1 MALLISGFEGLGDA
15 DFDVYRQACWSSN
28 VHNLDRMRTKARVV
42 ALAERMRAAVADV
55 GLVAGASSEIPSVW
69 NGRTVKDQWAYL
81 LRPEAARKQLQP
93 VMARST
99 DLAAKVKDPA
109 EHHQH
114 LVLALRLD
122 HEGLE
127 VGLRLHAHA
136 TVDLANLEGHAQV
149 DPAGLEAALAD
160 IGALVLSDG
169 RPVSAAGLLASVRS
183 VREASGTAEGP
194 WVVVARRVPRAEVVA
209 AGVGLAD
216 QVVATALS
224 LLPLLHFAA
233 WTPENDHVGVRQQA
247 AALAEEVEQ
256 KREVAEA
263 EHKAAELERETRRHE
278 ARERTEA
285 QVAELRAW
293 KSGLR
298 VRREEQQVERAQRE
312 AEERQHREIQEA
324 ERAAR
329 QAERDAAHAAEQALR
344 AAEQAAR
351 AADLAERVANARRD
365 AQEAMKA
372 AEARKAAQEARA
384 AAPAEARRPEGARP
398 EGGRPQGPRPEGSRP
413 QGPRPEGGRPQGPR
427 TEGGRPQGR
436 PEGGRPQGRPEGG
449 RPEGGRP
456 QGPRPEGGRPQADRP
471 QGDRPE
477 GPRPEETR
485 KAPEA
490 APERRALAVGDRCRL
505 DRGLLAGKEGVVR
518 SIDAKKGYYQVRVGV
533 LDVNIAFADA
543 TPLT

>member
-149 DPAGLEAALAD
+149 DPAGLEAALSE
-160 IGALVLSDG
+160 IGGLVLSDG
-169 RPVSAAGLLASVRS
+169 RPVSAAGLLASVRT

-194 WVVVARRVPRAEVVA
+194 WVVVARRMPRAEVVA
-209 AGVGLAD
+209 AGVDLAD

-384 AAPAEARRPEGARP
+384 AAPAEARRPEGGRPEVGRP
-398 EGGRPQGPRPEGSRP
+398 EGGRP

-427 TEGGRPQGR
+427 PEGGRPQGPRLEGGRPQGR
-436 PEGGRPQGRPEGG
+436 PEGGRPQG
-449 RPEGGRP
+449 
-456 QGPRPEGGRPQADRP
+456 PRPEGRPQADRP

-485 KAPEA
+485 KAPES